1 MPNLASLGGFLP
13 LIAMLIVFYLFL
25 IIPENKRKKK
35 YNEMINNL
43 RVNDE
48 IVTRGGIIGKIV
60 NIQDDFVIVES
71 GPDKGRFKLSKQG
84 ISNLVTKTEETEK

>member
-13 LIAMLIVFYLFL
+13 LIGMLIVFYLFL

-48 IVTRGGIIGKIV
+48 IITRGGIIGKIV

>member
-48 IVTRGGIIGKIV
+48 IITRGGIIGKIV

>member
-13 LIAMLIVFYLFL
+13 LIGMLIVFYLFL

-48 IVTRGGIIGKIV
+48 IITRGGIIGKIV

-84 ISNLVTKTEETEK
+84 VSNLVTKTEETEK